1 MMMHA
6 PRSRQ
11 RGLNLIEVMAA
22 VLVVCFG
29 LLGLAKIE
37 AVAVNET
44 TTSDLRSLV
53 AVQAQSLAALMHANP
68 SFWQSSSAPTSCT
81 ITGNTVC
88 GSISGTAA
96 SGCLSNLCTST
107 QVASADLQT
116 WANSMNSLLPSFVAT
131 INCSAGESNSANSLT
146 TTKNLYSCAV
156 NITWTEKYVSVNKA
170 IAAAQQ
176 AGRSVTT
183 SYSTTVWP

>member
-6 PRSRQ
+6 SRARQ

-37 AVAVNET
+37 AVAVSDT

-68 SFWQSSSAPTSCT
+68 SYWQSSNAVGTCSIS
-81 ITGNTVC
+81 GKTVC
-88 GSISGTAA
+88 SSLNGTAA
-96 SGCLSNLCTST
+96 SGCLNNICTSS
-107 QVASADLQT
+107 QVASSDLQG
-116 WANSMNSLLPSFVAT
+116 WANSMNSLLPGFAAT
-131 INCSAGESNSANSLT
+131 ITCSAGETNAANSLT
-146 TTKNLYSCAV
+146 STQNLYSCAV
-156 NITWTEKYVSVNKA
+156 NISWTEKYVAINKA
-170 IAAAQQ
+170 VAAAQQ
-176 AGRSVTT
+176 TARSVTT
-183 SYSTTVWP
+183 TYTTTVWP